1 MYPKFHISNFF
12 YRRIFHNMSK
22 DKLSYIFFTLI
33 TFYIIVDLLIF
44 TNIIPSS
51 IWKPLNTIAIF
62 TFLCISLLQRKV
74 EPKDKIITTLAFI
87 LVLIFLIVDLMI
99 VFKLLMNK

>member
-1 MYPKFHISNFF
+1 
-12 YRRIFHNMSK
+12 MSK

-33 TFYIIVDLLIF
+33 TLFIIVDLLIF

-62 TFLCISLLQRKV
+62 IFLGISLSQRKV
-74 EPKDKIITTLAFI
+74 EHKDKIITTLAFI
-87 LVLIFLIVDLMI
+87 LILILLIVDLMI